1 MRKFLLTSVVALP
14 FTMGAA
20 FAQDPV
26 PAEDPA
32 MQTETTEPMAADPM
46 TTDPMATDPV
56 ADDMAAEETDAE
68 DMAAQA
74 AAAEKVM
81 QQQAANEL
89 RIDWITGTTVVSPD
103 GTDIGSISD
112 LIVDGDTG
120 ELKAAVIGVGG
131 FLGIGQKNIA
141 LPWEELSINY
151 DAREITSDLTTDEAD
166 AAPEYVFR
174 DRTDAPAADGMATDP
189 AMAPAGDPAMA
200 PAADPMAADPMAD
213 PAADPMA
220 DPAADPMA
228 DPAADPMADPAADPM
243 ADPAADPETPPAS
256 N

>member
-1 MRKFLLTSVVALP
+1 MRKFLLTSAVALP
-14 FTMGAA
+14 FTVAAA
-20 FAQDPV
+20 FAQDAV
-26 PAEDPA
+26 PTEDPA
-32 MQTETTEPMAADPM
+32 LQPGVAEPMATDPA
-46 TTDPMATDPV
+46 TADPMATDPMATEPV
-56 ADDMAAEETDAE
+56 ADDVIAEETDAE
-68 DMAAQA
+68 AMAAQA
-74 AAAEKVM
+74 AAAEKVAV
-81 QQQAANEL
+81 QQAANEL
-89 RIDWITGTTVVSPD
+89 RIDWITGTTVEAPD
-103 GTDIGSISD
+103 GTNIGSISD

-141 LPWEELSINY
+141 LPWEDLSINY
-151 DAREITSDLTTDEAD
+151 DAREITSDLTRDEAD

-174 DRTDAPAADGMATDP
+174 ERTDAPAADGMATDP
-189 AMAPAGDPAMA
+189 AMAP
-200 PAADPMAADPMAD
+200 AADPMAD

-243 ADPAADPETPPAS
+243 ADPAADPAAAPAS